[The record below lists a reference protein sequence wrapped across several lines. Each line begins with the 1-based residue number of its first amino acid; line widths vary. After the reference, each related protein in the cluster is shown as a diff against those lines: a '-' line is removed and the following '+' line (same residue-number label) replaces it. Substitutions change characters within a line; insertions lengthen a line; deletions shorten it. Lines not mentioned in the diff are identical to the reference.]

1 MVAAGSPA
9 AVMAD
14 PGITVASGAL
24 DTLGARAETA
34 APAHRYVVITD
45 DHVAPLYAARV
56 VASFGPRRTAS
67 VLVMPH
73 GEAAKTRETWARL
86 TDEMLALG
94 CGRDTTVIALGGGVA
109 GDMAGFVAA
118 TYMRGIPVIQVPTT
132 LLAMIDAAIGG
143 KTAVDT
149 PAGKN
154 LVGAFHPPAAVV
166 VDPAVLAT
174 LPPRELRA
182 GLAEGIKHGV
192 IADAAYFARVES
204 DLPVLLEAGGATS
217 SEMEALIA
225 GSIAIKSA
233 IVAADAREQGRR
245 KILNFGHTIGHA
257 VEAASGFTVLHG
269 EAVAIGM
276 AIECRLA
283 ELSGAAVCGITDQVC
298 SALDRAGLPTTAPP
312 GIEGPVLVLH
322 THSDKKVRAGTV
334 EYALPHAIGEMA
346 GAGAGWT
353 IALPDAFVREA
364 LA

>member
-1 MVAAGSPA
+1 MVAAGSAAPA
-9 AVMAD
+9 ILD
-14 PGITVASGAL
+14 PAITVAPGAL
-24 DTLGARAETA
+24 DALGARAEAA

-45 DHVAPLYAARV
+45 DHVGPLYAARV
-56 VASFGPRRTAS
+56 LASFGPRRTAS

-73 GEAAKTRETWARL
+73 GEAAKTRETWSRL

-94 CGRDTTVIALGGGVA
+94 CGRDTTVIALGGGVT

-118 TYMRGIPVIQVPTT
+118 TYMRGVPVIQVPTT

-166 VDPAVLAT
+166 IDPAVLGT

-182 GLAEGIKHGV
+182 GFAEAIKHGV
-192 IADAAYFARVES
+192 IADAVYFARVES
-204 DLPVLLEAGGATS
+204 DLPALLEPGGAAS
-217 SEMEALIA
+217 PEMEALII

-257 VEAASGFTVLHG
+257 VEAASRFSMLHG

-283 ELSGAAVCGITDQVC
+283 ELSGAAVCGITGQVC
-298 SALDRAGLPTTAPP
+298 SVLDRAGLPTIPP
-312 GIEGPVLVLH
+312 PAIEGPALVRH
-322 THSDKKVRAGTV
+322 THSDKKVRASAV

-346 GAGAGWT
+346 GAGTGWT
-353 IALPDAFVREA
+353 VALPDAFVREA